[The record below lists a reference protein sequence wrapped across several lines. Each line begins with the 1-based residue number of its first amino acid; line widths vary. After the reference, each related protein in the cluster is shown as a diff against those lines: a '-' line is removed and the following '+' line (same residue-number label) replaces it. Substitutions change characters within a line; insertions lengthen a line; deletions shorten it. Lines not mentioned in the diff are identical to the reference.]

1 VRVEGEWSSPLGP
14 RARPPQGSYFRCIEF
29 TIVPVIFGGEN
40 RISPVVRDAND
51 RLLLLMPIVDLLW
64 VRTDTA
70 QRDCSVNYFWMNEM
84 YSAAVLSRVCLP
96 IGRYVDYAGET
107 PPRAG
112 RHWPYPHQVR
122 WHQLH
127 QPRSTRARSLLRGR
141 DSDSITNCR
150 PQDP

>member
-1 VRVEGEWSSPLGP
+1 MRVEGEWSSRWGP

-70 QRDCSVNYFWMNEM
+70 QRDCSVNDFWLNEM

-107 PPRAG
+107 PPR
-112 RHWPYPHQVR
+112 
-122 WHQLH
+122 
-127 QPRSTRARSLLRGR
+127 STRARSLLRGR